1 MKKLGIT
8 ILILCA
14 LGCCVG
20 GGYYITTQKN
30 NSQQNSQGKLISNN
44 IKENTNLSTNNTK
57 TSTSSNN
64 VNTSTNNL
72 ETNPNASSPN
82 SSTNQIGKIHS
93 FTNLSQKTNNTKSN
107 TANNTTNTSPL
118 NNTINTNNTTNSSNI
133 NNSDTNNNL
142 VNATTLPNDLST
154 INIPAGDYYFAL
166 GNKASQLAKPVS
178 EVREMIYNAVKNKI
192 TNTGYINLT
201 EKEQNIVSK
210 GTPAQKEAL
219 MKKLGPNSLL
229 INVTFNTFPTN
240 NPNATT
246 RPDNFTGGQFYY
258 SFSISTLQGI
268 CENINNWS
276 KYSGFISTNGTLLT
290 NSQFE
295 KDCSTKNFYYLNLSE
310 PAYPAYFK
318 LNV

>member
-30 NSQQNSQGKLISNN
+30 NSQQSSQGKLISNN
-44 IKENTNLSTNNTK
+44 PTENTNLSTGNTK
-57 TSTSSNN
+57 TSILSDDT
-64 VNTSTNNL
+64 NTSANNL
-72 ETNPNASSPN
+72 ETNTTTSPN
-82 SSTNQIGKIHS
+82 SSTNQIGKVHS
-93 FTNLSQKTNNTKSN
+93 FTNLSQKTNNTKNN
-107 TANNTTNTSPL
+107 TANNTTDTSPL
-118 NNTINTNNTTNSSNI
+118 NNTNISNSNN
-133 NNSDTNNNL
+133 NNNL
-142 VNATTLPNDLST
+142 VNATTLPSDLST
-154 INIPAGDYYFAL
+154 INIAAGDYYFAL

-178 EVREMIYNAVKNKI
+178 EVREMIYNVVKNKI

-201 EKEQNIVSK
+201 KNEEEIVSH
-210 GTPAQKEAL
+210 GTSAQKEEL

-229 INVTFNTFPTN
+229 INVTFNTFPIN

-258 SFSISTLQGI
+258 NFSISTLQDM

-276 KYSGFISTNGTLLT
+276 EYNGFISTNGTLLT

-295 KDCSTKNFYYLNLSE
+295 KDCSTKNFYYLNLQQ
-310 PAYPAYFK
+310 PAYPGYFK
-318 LNV
+318 LNI